1 MIHIIGSSR
10 YRIVHKEIQT
20 LVSEVMAHLE
30 IAPDRL
36 LNIVFVG
43 KRKMTEIAT
52 KYKHEAVA
60 LPVLSFRYDEIESED
75 KLLGEVF
82 LCYPQV
88 VLLAAERNKRVN
100 EMIKLLL
107 DHGIKNLVH

>member
-10 YRIVHKEIQT
+10 YRIDRKEIQT
-20 LVSEVMAHLE
+20 IVSGVMAHLE
-30 IAPDRL
+30 ISPDRS
-36 LNIVFVG
+36 LNIVFIG
-43 KRKMTEIAT
+43 KRKMVEIAK
-52 KYKHEAVA
+52 KYKSEAVA

-88 VLLAAERNKRVN
+88 VLLAAERNKRVH
-100 EMIKLLL
+100 EMLKILLE
-107 DHGIKNLVH
+107 HGIKNLQ